1 MKRVV
6 TEQWIAFDGVPFPIG
21 AAGEAA
27 AESACRAYEAKLA
40 HVRLVDLKIE
50 QIEAALS
57 GSDPDLA
64 DAIEQIGA
72 RIGRARRERGE
83 LKRGHK
89 DIPGPAR
96 AITGPAASADI
107 RADEG
112 RERSVVEIIESLK
125 DDTSEGEAA

>member
-1 MKRVV
+1 MKIV
-6 TEQWIAFDGVPFPIG
+6 TKYIAFDGVTH
-21 AAGEAA
+21 AT
-27 AESACRAYEAKLA
+27 ESECRAYEAKLA

-64 DAIEQIGA
+64 DAIEQIGS

-89 DIPGPAR
+89 G
-96 AITGPAASADI
+96 AATMEPPVSADSTERI
-107 RADEG
+107 PSETGDGSSGSDGGG
-112 RERSVVEIIESLK
+112 RERSVIEIIESLK
-125 DDTSEGEAA
+125 DAAE